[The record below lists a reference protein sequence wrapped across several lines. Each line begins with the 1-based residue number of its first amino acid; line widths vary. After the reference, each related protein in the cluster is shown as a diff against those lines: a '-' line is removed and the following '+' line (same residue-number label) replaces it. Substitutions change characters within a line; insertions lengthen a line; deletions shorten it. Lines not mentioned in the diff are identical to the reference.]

1 MLKGYL
7 LCLIP
12 TVSSNRW
19 KTHGLILTILK
30 QLQKLKTAENQSC
43 SVTDQ
48 QRSELCHPPSSGALA
63 CELSTVVF
71 ACQAHDES
79 LRGKSF
85 LWCRHVT
92 SFKANES
99 YVHALRAEYFMPWRS
114 RLRKKN
120 SAKNHTALNFEVAP
134 LGSLKSSEAI
144 RHASNCKC
152 WAPPPPKL
160 VHLSLCELTIQQDIC

>member
-12 TVSSNRW
+12 TVSSTRW
-19 KTHGLILTILK
+19 RMRGLIPTILK
-30 QLQKLKTAENQSC
+30 QVQKLKTAKNQSC
-43 SVTDQ
+43 NVSDP

-71 ACQAHDES
+71 ACQAPDES
-79 LRGKSF
+79 LWGKSF

-120 SAKNHTALNFEVAP
+120 SAKNHTALNFRVAP
-134 LGSLKSSEAI
+134 LWSLKRSEAV
-144 RHASNCKC
+144 RHASKCKC
-152 WAPPPPKL
+152 QALPPPKH
-160 VHLSLCELTIQQDIC
+160 VHLSLCEPTILQGI